1 MFKSVSFEPRK
12 NIIFDSFFISFQTG
26 WNCASHTP
34 LFSRHRIAKRDEV
47 KTPCVFLRRRS
58 FESLERWVTT

>member
-34 LFSRHRIAKRDEV
+34 RFSRHRVAKRDED
-47 KTPCVFLRRRS
+47 KTTLYLCKTKKF
-58 FESLERWVTT
+58 